1 MRDLFLSF
9 SRDARFVCR
18 SVGLAPSLQGRLCR
32 VSVRAVTLA
41 HGVVA
46 SVTDAPEHGPFQAA
60 VDA

>member
-1 MRDLFLSF
+1 M
-9 SRDARFVCR
+9 CH
-18 SVGLAPSLQGRLCR
+18 SVGLAPSSQGRLCR

-41 HGVVA
+41 YGVVA

>member
-1 MRDLFLSF
+1 M
-9 SRDARFVCR
+9 CH
-18 SVGLAPSLQGRLCR
+18 SVGLAPSSQGRLCR

-41 HGVVA
+41 YGMVA